1 MRCHQRQNVE
11 AIQINL
17 ILSCCVHAHAA
28 ILFGVFVLLLTN
40 ALSHTVKK
48 EKKMRVVDVV
58 YINKEKINI
67 LSQSTE
73 YFPQNLRNNQ
83 DGIFSN
89 VKQVISQ

>member
-1 MRCHQRQNVE
+1 
-11 AIQINL
+11 
-17 ILSCCVHAHAA
+17 
-28 ILFGVFVLLLTN
+28 
-40 ALSHTVKK
+40 
-48 EKKMRVVDVV
+48 MRVVDVV

-89 VKQVISQ
+89 VKQVISQSSVLALEGSYFSFRAR

>member
-1 MRCHQRQNVE
+1 MR
-11 AIQINL
+11 A
-17 ILSCCVHAHAA
+17 
-28 ILFGVFVLLLTN
+28 
-40 ALSHTVKK
+40 
-48 EKKMRVVDVV
+48 VDVV

-83 DGIFSN
+83 DGIVSN